1 MNDKLALLYMTQ
13 DIFSTTV
20 NVRLAVKYTLYQFMD
35 VFRCREIDT
44 DLTKENEIV
53 YIALIVIVSLM
64 RVEFRSKSVFT
75 MFDNERASVANR
87 VYVLFCIYVLC
98 NLQGQRLPP
107 TEGQGHCILFHYKT
121 SQN

>member
-20 NVRLAVKYTLYQFMD
+20 NVKLAVKYTLYQFMD

-53 YIALIVIVSLM
+53 YIALIV
-64 RVEFRSKSVFT
+64 
-75 MFDNERASVANR
+75 
-87 VYVLFCIYVLC
+87 
-98 NLQGQRLPP
+98 
-107 TEGQGHCILFHYKT
+107 
-121 SQN
+121 